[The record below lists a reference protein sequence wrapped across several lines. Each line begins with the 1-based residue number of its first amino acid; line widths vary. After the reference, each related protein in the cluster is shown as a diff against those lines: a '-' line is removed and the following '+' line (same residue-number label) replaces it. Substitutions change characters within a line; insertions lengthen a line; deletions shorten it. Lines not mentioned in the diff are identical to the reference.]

1 MKLLKNP
8 LFQFVILGIVAFFIY
23 SWLKPDEKEEIRV
36 TPQIIADLV
45 AQDEA
50 LNLVKPD
57 KDRTQ
62 ELIENYIQEEIMLR
76 EAFALGYHISD
87 GRVRKR
93 LLNLMRTSLQDQVPE
108 PTYNQLQAF
117 FEENKEDY
125 DLGESRTIV
134 QIYFDPSLNE
144 NIPDLE
150 YINEQYADYSGK
162 ERAGDFAPLSN
173 RLSKNS
179 YESIGRT
186 FGKEIADAVFSAEP
200 DVWFG
205 PVKSMAGLH
214 YVKVQEIHPPEEIK
228 LEEVQNYV
236 SMDYMFRKTR
246 QSQDEKVD
254 LLREKYNIII
264 ESGEE

>member
-1 MKLLKNP
+1 MKLIKNP
-8 LFQFVILGIVAFFIY
+8 LFQFVVLGIAAFFIY
-23 SWLKPDEKEEIRV
+23 SLLKPEEKEEIRV
-36 TPQIIADLV
+36 TPQIVADLV

-57 KDRTQ
+57 DERTL

-117 FEENKEDY
+117 FEENREDY

-144 NIPDLE
+144 NIPDLG
-150 YINEQYADYSGK
+150 YINEEYADYSGE
-162 ERAGDFAPLSN
+162 ERAGDFAPVSN
-173 RLSKNS
+173 RLW
-179 YESIGRT
+179 T
-186 FGKEIADAVFSAEP
+186 FWTLYPFQK
-200 DVWFG
+200 
-205 PVKSMAGLH
+205 KH
-214 YVKVQEIHPPEEIK
+214 
-228 LEEVQNYV
+228 
-236 SMDYMFRKTR
+236 
-246 QSQDEKVD
+246 
-254 LLREKYNIII
+254 
-264 ESGEE
+264 